1 MLTKQILQQYSRFI
15 WLSLTSLVTILL
27 LAQLA
32 SATTLLIPNQ
42 QPIAREISQDNIH
55 TYELALETNDYM
67 ELVVEQQLSNLKV
80 ILLAPDGKQLYE
92 SDLLYPHQGAEK
104 LVWIAQVSGNYQIQ
118 IQRVEE
124 AGNPEIGSYRVK
136 IGQLRSSTVQDREKV
151 SLWHRAASESEAST
165 ALFEQSTE
173 AGYHQA
179 LEKASSSLQLWRELG
194 EESLEAWTLLGIGT
208 IQAKLG
214 EVEQAIEIYEQARG
228 QFQGLGLSAAAATT
242 LESSGYAY
250 FELGNREQS
259 LIAFQQ
265 ALQLF
270 EQEGDKIAAAR
281 MNRTIGQIEQL
292 NGNIPLALASF
303 QEALKLAREAE
314 NREGEAL
321 LLADIGEIYSSL
333 GELQQALESSQQAL
347 QVYRSLENRGGEGQ
361 MLARLGEIYVD
372 LGELELARDNS
383 QKALEIVQNL
393 EAIANAGAI
402 LEQVGNNYAALGDNE
417 TAISVYQQ
425 ALQIYQQR
433 EDRAGIAI
441 VFSRL
446 GSAHK
451 NLEQY
456 QQAIDYYHQSLE
468 LWQDSGDIYSQAST
482 WGIIAVTYRSQAERS
497 LALEAYENALS
508 LYRQLG
514 NRVLEARTIYAIGDV
529 YDDLDQWQKAL
540 EAYNLALQIANELE
554 NKELVSDIF
563 KGIAST
569 QLKLGETETGL
580 GYYEQS
586 LAIKRQLNDSNG
598 VAHLLFLLGAQYD
611 GFGQTQKALIYLE
624 EALAIREAEGNRPE
638 IASILSLIASTYYS
652 KGDYQKALSI
662 FEQAWDNLQGEAGST
677 QKQAQILSRIAL
689 VYISLNDY
697 QLSLEHYQQALEL
710 YQSINN
716 RIGEAHI
723 LNGIAEIYNY
733 LGSASDSLK
742 FYNQALTIY
751 QTINEPESEARTLV
765 DIGEVYSNIGDYQQ
779 GLDLY
784 NQALEIQQEIGY
796 FEGQATTLYSIA
808 DIYERLGDI
817 ERSIN
822 AYSQALEI
830 FRTIGRDANVAFTL
844 GQIGAL
850 YLAQQDYATSLDY
863 HQQARSLWQTLEN
876 NLEASALR
884 NISFVYLQQEDYD
897 NALSF
902 LEQAQS
908 IYNTQG
914 ASPREKVV
922 ILLAKSTIYR
932 QQEDY
937 TQAISLIE
945 QALPLIQDTGERVI
959 EATTLFGLGK
969 THALAGN
976 YPQSLKFYQQA
987 LTIQQEIGDSAEEA
1001 ETLLGIAQVARKQGN
1016 LKSALNSIE
1025 TALEIVESLRSN
1037 VKSRDLRTSFFASKQ
1052 QYYQFYIDLLME
1064 LHQQNPTQGYDSK
1077 ALQASERARARS
1089 LLEMLIEANA
1099 DIRQGVDEKL
1109 LAQEQDLQQK
1119 LETIEQQRIQL
1130 LSGNYT
1136 DTQKANLEQYRETI
1150 LRQYQQI
1157 QEQISAT
1164 SPRYAALTQP
1174 QPLSVAEIQQQVLDD
1189 DTLLLEYFLGEDR
1202 SYLWLVSKTEIT
1214 SYQLPPQ
1221 AEIEAAV
1228 RQFRR
1233 ILTHRRAS
1241 PQRVQTAANALCEI
1255 LISPIAS
1262 QLDKQRL
1269 LIVADSALQYIP
1281 FAALS
1286 LSSRS
1291 YQPLIVEHE
1300 IINLPSASTVAFMR
1314 QETANRQPAPRAL
1327 TIIADPVFSVD
1338 DERVGKRQS
1347 NSQPRRQ
1354 GGNSEPNIAQPTQT
1368 PSKLPVE
1375 AQQISRAA
1383 SNAGINWTRLPG
1395 TRQEAEAILA
1405 LLPQNETSSY
1415 VLDFDA
1421 SRERAT
1427 SPELAQYRIIHFATH
1442 GFVHSSAPEL
1452 SGIVMSLVN
1461 SQGDPE
1467 NGFLR
1472 LHDIFNLNLPADLV
1486 VLSACQT
1493 GLGEAIRGEGVMG
1506 LTRGLMYAGAQRVVT
1521 SFWNVDDSATANLM
1535 VTFYQ
1540 GMLQQNLTPSAA
1552 LRQAQLKMW
1561 RDQEFSR
1568 PYYWAAFSLQGEW
1581 IGN

>member
-1 MLTKQILQQYSRFI
+1 MAPKKILQQYSRFI
-15 WLSLTSLVTILL
+15 WLSFTSLIIVLL
-27 LAQLA
+27 LATFA
-32 SATTLLIPNQ
+32 NATIPLIPNQ
-42 QPIAREISQDNIH
+42 QPITGEISQDKIDS
-55 TYELALETNDYM
+55 YELKLEANDYM

-92 SDLLYPHQGAEK
+92 TDLLYPHQGAEK
-104 LVWIAQVSGNYQIQ
+104 LVWIAQFSGNYQIQ
-118 IQRVEE
+118 IQRGSE
-124 AGNPEIGSYRVK
+124 AGNPETGSYRVK
-136 IGQLRSSTVQDREKV
+136 VEQLRAARVQDRDRV
-151 SLWHRAASESEAST
+151 SIWHRAEAESEAAT
-165 ALFEQSTE
+165 ALFGQSTE
-173 AGYHQA
+173 SGYHQA
-179 LEKASSSLQLWRELG
+179 LAKANSSLQLWRELG
-194 EESLEAWTLLGIGT
+194 EENLEAWTLLGIGT
-208 IQAKLG
+208 IQSKLG

-228 QFQGLGLSAAAATT
+228 KFQGLGLSAAVASS

-270 EQEGDKIAAAR
+270 EQEGDRVAAAR
-281 MNRTIGQIEQL
+281 MNRTIGQVEQL
-292 NGNIPLALASF
+292 EGNIRLALASF

-321 LLADIGEIYSSL
+321 LLGDIGDTYSRL

-347 QVYRSLENRGGEGQ
+347 QVYRGLENLGGEGQ

-372 LGELELARDNS
+372 LGELELARNNS
-383 QKALEIVQNL
+383 QEALEIL
-393 EAIANAGAI
+393 EQSENIANAAAI
-402 LEQVGNNYAALGDNE
+402 LEKVGNNYSDLGENE
-417 TAISVYQQ
+417 TAISIYEK

-433 EDRAGIAI
+433 EDRAGMAI

-446 GSAHK
+446 GSAYK

-456 QQAIDYYHQSLE
+456 QQAIDYYLQSLE
-468 LWQDSGDIYSQAST
+468 LWQDLGNIYSQAST
-482 WGIIAVTYRSQAERS
+482 WGIIAVTYRTQAERS
-497 LALEAYENALS
+497 LALAAYEKALV

-540 EAYNLALQIANELE
+540 ESYNLALEIANDLE
-554 NKELVSDIF
+554 NKDLVSDVF
-563 KGIAST
+563 KGIASAN
-569 QLKLGETETGL
+569 LKLGETETGL

-598 VAHLLFLLGAQYD
+598 VAHLLFLLGGQYD
-611 GFGQTQKALIYLE
+611 SFGQTEKALLYLE
-624 EALAIREAEGNRPE
+624 EALAIREAEGNRRE
-638 IASILSLIASTYYS
+638 VASILSLIASTYENRS
-652 KGDYQKALSI
+652 DYQKALSI
-662 FEQAWDNLQGEAGST
+662 FEQAWDILQGEVGST
-677 QKQAQILSRIAL
+677 QKKAQILSRIAL

-697 QLSLEHYQQALEL
+697 QLSLEHYEQALAL
-710 YQSINN
+710 YQSINYP
-716 RIGEAHI
+716 IGEAHI

-733 LGSASDSLK
+733 LGSASNSLK

-784 NQALEIQQEIGY
+784 NQALEIQQKIGY
-796 FEGQATTLYSIA
+796 FEGVANTLYSIA

-822 AYSQALEI
+822 AYNQALEI

-844 GQIGAL
+844 GQIGDF
-850 YLAQQDYATSLDY
+850 YLAQQDYASSLDY
-863 HQQARSLWQTLEN
+863 HQQARSLWQSLEN
-876 NLEASALR
+876 NLEARALQ
-884 NISFVYLQQEDYD
+884 NISFVYLQQKDYA

-908 IYNTQG
+908 IYNIQG

-987 LTIQQEIGDSAEEA
+987 LTIQQELGDSAEEA
-1001 ETLLGIAQVARKQGN
+1001 ETLLGIAQVKRKQGN
-1016 LKSALNSIE
+1016 LKSALANVE

-1037 VKSRDLRTSFFASKQ
+1037 LKSRDLRTSFFASKQ

-1064 LHQQNPTQGYDSK
+1064 LHQQHPTQGYDSK

-1119 LETIEQQRIQL
+1119 LEAIEQQRIQL
-1130 LSGNYT
+1130 LSSNHT
-1136 DTQKANLEQYRETI
+1136 DTQKANLEQYRQTI

-1189 DTLLLEYFLGEDR
+1189 NTLLLEYFLGKDR

-1221 AEIEAAV
+1221 TEIEAAV

-1291 YQPLIVEHE
+1291 YQPLIIEHE
-1300 IINLPSASTVAFMR
+1300 IINLPSASTVAVMR
-1314 QETANRQPAPRAL
+1314 QETANRPPAPRTL
-1327 TIIADPVFSVD
+1327 TIIADPVFSAD
-1338 DERVGKRQS
+1338 DERVKNS
-1347 NSQPRRQ
+1347 NTH
-1354 GGNSEPNIAQPTQT
+1354 PNPS
-1368 PSKLPVE
+1368 SKLPI
-1375 AQQISRAA
+1375 ASQQISRAA

-1405 LLPQNETSSY
+1405 LLPHNETSSY
-1415 VLDFDA
+1415 VLDFEA

-1461 SQGDPE
+1461 SQGDSE

-1472 LHDIFNLNLPADLV
+1472 LHDIFNLKLAADLV

-1506 LTRGLMYAGAQRVVT
+1506 LTRGLMYAGAQRIVT
-1521 SFWNVDDSATANLM
+1521 SFWNVDDRATANLM
-1535 VTFYQ
+1535 VKFYQ
-1540 GMLQQNLTPSAA
+1540 GILQQNLTPSAA
-1552 LRQAQLKMW
+1552 LRQAQLQMW
-1561 RDQEFSR
+1561 REQKFSR

-1581 IGN
+1581 EEK